1 MINDDRVELA
11 RLLLAEQGNSAQSP
25 FVKRG
30 RQGEISL
37 QEPITQAAEFIA
49 ATATNAA

>member
-1 MINDDRVELA
+1 MINGDRVELA
-11 RLLLAEQGNSAQSP
+11 RLLLAEQG
-25 FVKRG
+25 
-30 RQGEISL
+30 EIFL